1 MRRGDA
7 IAAVVVGGLVM
18 VLEMLNTRTNHPGQ
32 FFTHTGQGYMI
43 ARAVNSP
50 SCKLLYDM
58 YHQQITEGNLIP
70 NIDAAWSELS
80 IAKADGFSGTVS
92 YTKALGLITSAR
104 TMQTVENFDAC
115 YNQAKDARFYI
126 RESRKGQ

>member
-1 MRRGDA
+1 MSLSKV
-7 IAAVVVGGLVM
+7 IVISSLLVI
-18 VLEMLNTRTNHPGQ
+18 VTALSACAGKTQYRS
-32 FFTHTGQGYMI
+32 
-43 ARAVNSP
+43 ACA
-50 SCKLLYDM
+50 
-58 YHQQITEGNLIP
+58 QQ
-70 NIDAAWSELS
+70 IDAAWSELS

-104 TMQTVENFDAC
+104 TMQTVENFDNC

>member
-1 MRRGDA
+1 MINITYGESQMSSSK
-7 IAAVVVGGLVM
+7 ITLVSSLLVLAATLSACAGK
-18 VLEMLNTRTNHPGQ
+18 TQ
-32 FFTHTGQGYMI
+32 FRSACDQEI
-43 ARAVNSP
+43 
-50 SCKLLYDM
+50 
-58 YHQQITEGNLIP
+58 E
-70 NIDAAWSELS
+70 AAWSELS

-104 TMQTVENFDAC
+104 TMQTVENFDSC

>member
-1 MRRGDA
+1 MPSSN
-7 IAAVVVGGLVM
+7 IILVSSLLVVAATLSACAGKTQYRSACDQ
-18 VLEMLNTRTNHPGQ
+18 E
-32 FFTHTGQGYMI
+32 I
-43 ARAVNSP
+43 
-50 SCKLLYDM
+50 
-58 YHQQITEGNLIP
+58 E
-70 NIDAAWSELS
+70 AAWSELS

-104 TMQTVENFDAC
+104 TMQTVENFDNC

>member
-1 MRRGDA
+1 MITITHGESQMPTSRIILISSLLILGICLSA
-7 IAAVVVGGLVM
+7 CAGK
-18 VLEMLNTRTNHPGQ
+18 TQ
-32 FFTHTGQGYMI
+32 FRSACDQ
-43 ARAVNSP
+43 
-50 SCKLLYDM
+50 
-58 YHQQITEGNLIP
+58 E
-70 NIDAAWSELS
+70 IDAAWSELS
-80 IAKADGFSGTVS
+80 IAKADGFSGTIS

>member
-1 MRRGDA
+1 MIDITNGEA
-7 IAAVVVGGLVM
+7 QMSSTKIVFVSSLLV
-18 VLEMLNTRTNHPGQ
+18 LALTLSACAGKTQYRE
-32 FFTHTGQGYMI
+32 
-43 ARAVNSP
+43 ACS
-50 SCKLLYDM
+50 K
-58 YHQQITEGNLIP
+58 E
-70 NIDAAWSELS
+70 IDAAWSELS

-104 TMQTVENFDAC
+104 TMQTVENFDNC

>member
-1 MRRGDA
+1 MSSSNIVLVSSL
-7 IAAVVVGGLVM
+7 IALAAALSACAGKTQYRSACAQ
-18 VLEMLNTRTNHPGQ
+18 E
-32 FFTHTGQGYMI
+32 
-43 ARAVNSP
+43 
-50 SCKLLYDM
+50 
-58 YHQQITEGNLIP
+58 
-70 NIDAAWSELS
+70 IDTAWSELS

-104 TMQTVENFDAC
+104 TMQTVENFDNC